1 MMPRQK
7 SAAAAAADNA
17 WVPGNTRNP
26 ETYVLKDQ
34 VL

>member
-7 SAAAAAADNA
+7 SAAAAADNA

-26 ETYVLKDQ
+26 EAYTLKDQ
-34 VL
+34 V